1 MEEQQK
7 GETPN
12 EAIPTPAPDHSP
24 TDAEKLALAAA
35 EIEKYKDLLLRKAA
49 EFENYKRRSENESA
63 AIIRFANEDLISA
76 ILPIV
81 DDFERSLKHG
91 QESKDFDAL
100 YRGIELIYQKMT
112 KALESQGVKAL
123 ETMGKEF
130 SVEFHDALMQL
141 PRTDVAPHTVIEE
154 LEKGYT
160 LRDKVVRHAKVI
172 VASAPSTEESA
183 ATPQNATEEAK

>member
-1 MEEQQK
+1 MEEQ
-7 GETPN
+7 PN
-12 EAIPTPAPDHSP
+12 EKPKNEPTQSAGPVS
-24 TDAEKLALAAA
+24 TDSEQLALALV
-35 EIEKYKDLLLRKAA
+35 EVEKYKDLLLRKAA
-49 EFENYKRRSENESA
+49 EFENFRRRSENETT

-123 ETMGKEF
+123 ETVGKEF
-130 SVEFHDALMQL
+130 SVEFHDALMQM
-141 PRTDVAPHTVIEE
+141 PRTGVAPHTIIEE

-160 LRDKVVRHAKVI
+160 LREKVIRHAKVI
-172 VASAPSTEESA
+172 VASAPTAEEQTAS
-183 ATPQNATEEAK
+183 PQNATEEAK